1 MAFAVLVSPA
11 AERDLARLPARDRER
26 VLGGL
31 GCLARDPFRLRPGC
45 DIRKLKGFDPPAY
58 ALRVG
63 DYRILY
69 AVTGGS
75 VRVTSVRRR
84 ESAYR

>member
-1 MAFAVLVSPA
+1 MAHAVLISPG
-11 AERDLARLPARDRER
+11 AERDLERLPSRDRER
-26 VLGGL
+26 VLRGL
-31 GCLARDPFRLRPGC
+31 EALGQDPFRPRPGC

-63 DYRILY
+63 DYRVLY
-69 AVTGGS
+69 AVIEGS
-75 VRVTSVRRR
+75 VRITSVRRR